1 MDKTKNAMDIKEEN
15 FCIVPFV
22 QLNTRGKGDARVC
35 CSIEGIDFGI
45 PKDMTLDEITVDNY
59 SSDTDVYNLSED
71 KIEDL
76 WNGKFMRD
84 FRMKMLTG
92 ERLTNCDFCY
102 RMENSGFGSKRT
114 GKNKRFYERVKHLL
128 KKYYDANGYVDVMP
142 QWWEVRLS
150 TKCNL
155 SCVMCSPNLSSMMYK
170 EYSKWGDKMTGQM
183 QGSLD
188 IAKRSGEEYL
198 SQSTFFREQI
208 MTNLEHVLFMEFR
221 GGEVFADRHSIDFI
235 WEIARSE
242 YAKNISLDISTNAT
256 LITKE
261 IVELLNHFKGGL
273 LRFSIDAGQD
283 KDELIRYH
291 TKWDSVINSI
301 ENSNSLHS
309 EWEMV
314 TQTCIQALNCVGLVP
329 MLDYFDEMC
338 ARTGNER
345 FHLGFTSVRGKEWMR
360 HELVP
365 LHYRQQEIQELEQFI
380 ERSWLCN
387 NSKHKNRETKTVQGL
402 IKALS
407 ADTKVDATLNN
418 KAKEYYLKLNELRNV
433 DYWKTFPHLEYLN
446 E

>member
-1 MDKTKNAMDIKEEN
+1 MNINDEN

-45 PKDMTLDEITVDNY
+45 PKDMTLDKITPDTY
-59 SSDTDVYNLSED
+59 SSATDVYNLSKD

-76 WNGKFMRD
+76 WNGPFMKD
-84 FRMKMLTG
+84 FRMKMLNG
-92 ERLTNCDFCY
+92 EKLSNCEFCY
-102 RMENSGFGSKRT
+102 RMEASGFGSKRT
-114 GKNKRFYERVKHLL
+114 GKNKRFLERVKPHLQ
-128 KKYYDANGYVDVMP
+128 KYYDESGHVDVMP

-198 SQSTFFREQI
+198 SQSKFFKEQI
-208 MTNLEHVLFMEFR
+208 MTNLQHVLYMEFR

-235 WEIARSE
+235 WSIAKTD

-256 LITKE
+256 LITDE

-273 LRFSIDAGQD
+273 LRFSIDAGQE

-291 TKWDSVINSI
+291 TNWDSVITSI
-301 ENSNSLHS
+301 ENSNNLHS

-314 TQTCIQALNCVGLVP
+314 TQTCLQALNCVGLVP
-329 MLDYFDEMC
+329 MLDYFDDMC
-338 ARTGNER
+338 KRTNNER

-365 LHYRQQEIQELEQFI
+365 IEYREKEIADLEEFI
-380 ERSWLCN
+380 KNSWLCN
-387 NSKHKNRETKTVQGL
+387 TSKHKKRETKTIQGL

-407 ADTKVDATLNN
+407 AETRIDDNLNK
-418 KAKEYYLKLNELRNV
+418 KAKEYYRKLNELRNV

-446 E
+446 GF